1 MAAKFLPD
9 HRLAFAEPR
18 PGSLYAMSMEKSEWA
33 VYTGLLYPAGPSEQ
47 TLNFPLP
54 FRPGDLLY
62 DPNSPEATFCSG
74 VFVAAQ
80 TDSYSFFLS
89 LLHIIKK
96 QKGKRNNG
104 FFKIYQFKYGS

>member
-9 HRLAFAEPR
+9 HRLAFTEPR

-62 DPNSPEATFCSG
+62 VLLPPVRIFPVGGSPG
-74 VFVAAQ
+74 
-80 TDSYSFFLS
+80 
-89 LLHIIKK
+89 
-96 QKGKRNNG
+96 
-104 FFKIYQFKYGS
+104 